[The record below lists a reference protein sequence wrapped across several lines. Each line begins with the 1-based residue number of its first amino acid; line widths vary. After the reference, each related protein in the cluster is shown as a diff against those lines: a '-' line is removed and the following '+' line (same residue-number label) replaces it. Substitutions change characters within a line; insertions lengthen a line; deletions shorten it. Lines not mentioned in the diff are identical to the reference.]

1 MNRGQVYT
9 VSAVNQY
16 IKMMFQREEAL
27 AVVFVKGEISNCKY
41 HSSGH
46 IYFTLKDASSA
57 ISCVMFAGDRRRLSF
72 RLENGQEVLIGGTI
86 SVYERDGRYQLY
98 AKTIQHAGE
107 GILAEKYEQLKKK
120 LEQKGYFSEEH
131 KKQIP
136 KYVKQVGIVTAK
148 TGAAIQD
155 IINISTRRNPYV
167 QLILYPAKVQ
177 GEGACDTIAAGIR
190 ILDAMDLDVIIVG
203 RGGGSIEDLW
213 AFNEEVTA
221 EAIYQCHTAIHRS
234 FRRWGMRPIR
244 RSRIMWQICVP
255 RHRLRRQNL
264 LFMT

>member
-107 GILAEKYEQLKKK
+107 SWRK
-120 LEQKGYFSEEH
+120 
-131 KKQIP
+131 
-136 KYVKQVGIVTAK
+136 
-148 TGAAIQD
+148 
-155 IINISTRRNPYV
+155 ST
-167 QLILYPAKVQ
+167 
-177 GEGACDTIAAGIR
+177 
-190 ILDAMDLDVIIVG
+190 
-203 RGGGSIEDLW
+203 S
-213 AFNEEVTA
+213 
-221 EAIYQCHTAIHRS
+221 S
-234 FRRWGMRPIR
+234 
-244 RSRIMWQICVP
+244 
-255 RHRLRRQNL
+255 
-264 LFMT
+264 

>member
-136 KYVKQVGIVTAK
+136 KYVKRVGIVTAK
-148 TGAAIQD
+148 TGGCHSGYYQYIDTAQSLCAID
-155 IINISTRRNPYV
+155 PV
-167 QLILYPAKVQ
+167 P
-177 GEGACDTIAAGIR
+177 GEGA
-190 ILDAMDLDVIIVG
+190 G
-203 RGGGSIEDLW
+203 RG
-213 AFNEEVTA
+213 
-221 EAIYQCHTAIHRS
+221 
-234 FRRWGMRPIR
+234 
-244 RSRIMWQICVP
+244 CV
-255 RHRLRRQNL
+255 
-264 LFMT
+264 

>member
-46 IYFTLKDASSA
+46 IYFTLKDRFFGNFLCDVCRRPQTAFISA
-57 ISCVMFAGDRRRLSF
+57 G
-72 RLENGQEVLIGGTI
+72 NGQEVLIGGTI

-120 LEQKGYFSEEH
+120 IGTKGIFFRRTQETNSKICKTSWHSHGKDRGCHSGYY
-131 KKQIP
+131 QYID
-136 KYVKQVGIVTAK
+136 TAQSLC
-148 TGAAIQD
+148 AID
-155 IINISTRRNPYV
+155 PV
-167 QLILYPAKVQ
+167 P
-177 GEGACDTIAAGIR
+177 GEGA
-190 ILDAMDLDVIIVG
+190 G
-203 RGGGSIEDLW
+203 RG
-213 AFNEEVTA
+213 
-221 EAIYQCHTAIHRS
+221 
-234 FRRWGMRPIR
+234 
-244 RSRIMWQICVP
+244 CV
-255 RHRLRRQNL
+255 
-264 LFMT
+264 